1 MSYKIIEHT
10 ADIGIYAE
18 ANSIDNLF
26 KEFATGFKELT
37 YEINPNFYN
46 INNIDN
52 NQFQMRN
59 INLSSNTYEEL
70 LVNFLDVLNYN
81 LLTKQLLF
89 YFIEKLN
96 IYEIDNFKSLN
107 ATIKFIKYNRDIHQL
122 KNEIKAVTF
131 HQLEIKKKNDK
142 YFTTIIF
149 DI

>member
-18 ANSIDNLF
+18 ANSIENLF
-26 KEFATGFKELT
+26 KEFALGFKELT
-37 YEINPNFYN
+37 YDVNPNFYN

-52 NQFQMRN
+52 NQFQIKN
-59 INLSSNTYEEL
+59 IDLSANTYEEL
-70 LVNFLDVLNYN
+70 LVNFLDELNYN

-89 YFIEKLN
+89 FSVDKLN
-96 IYEIDNFKSLN
+96 IFDIDNLKSLN
-107 ATIKFIKYNRDIHQL
+107 SIIKFIKYYSDIHTL
-122 KNEIKAVTF
+122 KKEIKAVTF

-142 YFTTIIF
+142 YYATIIF